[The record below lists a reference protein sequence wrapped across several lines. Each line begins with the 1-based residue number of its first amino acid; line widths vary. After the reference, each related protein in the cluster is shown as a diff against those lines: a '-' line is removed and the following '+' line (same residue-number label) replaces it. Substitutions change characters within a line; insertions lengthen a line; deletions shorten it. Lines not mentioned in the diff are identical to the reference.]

1 MVKNKII
8 HRALK
13 SQNILLKYLNEKK
26 SKFLVKLK
34 ITFESCLWDNI
45 SNFLSS
51 DIARI
56 NKIYAPEILKKEK
69 YTEESDLWS
78 IGILIYL
85 LYFKEYHNRR

>member
-13 SQNILLKYLNEKK
+13 PQNILLEFLNKEK

-34 ITFESCLWDNI
+34 ITYDSCFLDDSSTDS

-51 DIARI
+51 DIGM
-56 NKIYAPEILKKEK
+56 NYKIYAPEILKKEK

-78 IGILIYL
+78 LGILIY
-85 LYFKEYHNRR
+85 FFIF